1 MSEAMTVQPNKRVT
15 NAELGMFVL
24 LASFTMLFATLLLS
38 YLLIRARQSVWPP
51 IGTEPLDKKLSTLS
65 TLVVVLSSGAM
76 HFSVKYFDQG
86 LRKAAR
92 NYWNAGLA
100 LGLAFVGLQT
110 LFLQQMWEQGLRVQK
125 GPFASISYTL
135 IIVHGLH
142 VIVAFL
148 PLIWI
153 SRKLASPSLSP
164 TSESPKLTSWFWH
177 FLGMVWVLTYLLLV
191 WY

>member
-1 MSEAMTVQPNKRVT
+1 MGESVAVHPNKRVS
-15 NAELGMFVL
+15 NAELGMYVL

-38 YLLIRARQSVWPP
+38 YLLIRARQSMWPP

-76 HFSVKYFDQG
+76 HFSVKYFAQG
-86 LRKAAR
+86 LRRVAR
-92 NYWNAGLA
+92 NYWHTGLA
-100 LGLAFVGLQT
+100 LGLVFVGLQY
-110 LFLQQMWEQGLRVQK
+110 LFLRQMWEQGLRVK
-125 GPFASISYTL
+125 MGPFASINYTL

-142 VIVAFL
+142 MLVAFF
-148 PLIWI
+148 PLIWVAY
-153 SRKLASPSLSP
+153 KLADPGFSA

-177 FLGMVWVLTYLLLV
+177 FLGSVWVLTYLLLV

>member
-1 MSEAMTVQPNKRVT
+1 MGEALAAQPNKRVT

-24 LASFTMLFATLLLS
+24 LASFTMLFSTLLLS

-51 IGTEPLDKKLSTLS
+51 IGTEPLGKQLSTLS

-76 HFSVKYFDQG
+76 HFSVKYFGEG
-86 LRKAAR
+86 LRKEAR
-92 NYWNAGLA
+92 YYWNAGLA
-100 LGLAFVGLQT
+100 LGLVFVGLQVM
-110 LFLQQMWEQGLRVQK
+110 FLRQMWDQGLRVAK
-125 GPFASISYTL
+125 GPFASINYTL

-142 VIVAFL
+142 VILAFL

-153 SRKLASPSLSP
+153 SRKLANPSLSA

-177 FLGMVWVLTYLLLV
+177 FLGLVWVLTYLLLV